1 MSASSS
7 FATTPTLPSTVSDN
21 SVVVSSSSARS
32 DPVKLQQRLGLI
44 NAIGI
49 IVGIIVGSGIFITPS
64 VVLTKVGSV
73 GGSLT
78 VWVSCGILSTIGA
91 LCYAELGTSIPKSGG
106 DFAYIKEAFGSLPA
120 FLFLWVALFIIIPAG
135 NAVAALTLA
144 TYMLKPFYKGVC
156 EPPDDSLRLV
166 AALAITFLTFINC
179 YSVRWATFV
188 QDSFTS
194 AKTIALGVIIAVGC
208 YHLAAYGT
216 HCFLLHARH
225 RQ

>member
-7 FATTPTLPSTVSDN
+7 SITTPTLPSTISDN
-21 SVVVSSSSARS
+21 SIVISSSSGKS
-32 DPVKLQQRLGLI
+32 DPVKLQQRLGLF
-44 NAIGI
+44 NAIGV

-64 VVLTKVGSV
+64 LVLETVGSV
-73 GGSLT
+73 GGSLL
-78 VWVSCGILSTIGA
+78 VWVACGVLSTIGA

-106 DFAYIKEAFGSLPA
+106 DFAYIQEAFGSLPA

-144 TYMLKPFYKGVC
+144 TYILKPFYTGVDC
-156 EPPDDSLRLV
+156 KPPDETLQLV
-166 AALAITFLTFINC
+166 AAMAITFLTFINC

-194 AKTIALGVIIAVGC
+194 AKTIALGIIIAVGM
-208 YHLAAYGT
+208 YHLAASGMSK
-216 HCFLLHARH
+216 
-225 RQ
+225 